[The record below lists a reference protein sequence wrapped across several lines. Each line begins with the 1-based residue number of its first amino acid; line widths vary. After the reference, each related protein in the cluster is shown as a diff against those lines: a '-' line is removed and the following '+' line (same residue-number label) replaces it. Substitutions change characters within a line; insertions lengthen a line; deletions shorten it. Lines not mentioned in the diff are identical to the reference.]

1 MPFGVWSKPS
11 DLAWDIELDVS
22 TPRHDRSRGKLSL
35 RKSRATPPAPTR
47 APPPTSNSGRPDGR
61 RLRTEE
67 SRRKVVTAL
76 LDCVRDGDYDPSA
89 ETVAQRAGV
98 GLRTVFRLFSDKEG
112 LYREMSEV
120 VRAQLAS
127 LTKTPLKGASWRER
141 LDDLM
146 ARRFKAFEQVMPYRR
161 AALAHAHQ
169 SAVIQAN
176 NQAQSATMRQA
187 LAALM
192 PQEVLGDRS
201 TFEAVD
207 LMLSVDSWIRLRLDQ
222 GLKAPQARATLERAI
237 ASLLAGVKA

>member
-1 MPFGVWSKPS
+1 MPQ
-11 DLAWDIELDVS
+11 
-22 TPRHDRSRGKLSL
+22 SRT
-35 RKSRATPPAPTR
+35 KSPAPT
-47 APPPTSNSGRPDGR
+47 AVAASGRPDGR

-67 SRRKVVTAL
+67 SRRKVVAAL
-76 LDCVRDGDYDPSA
+76 LDCVRDGNFDPNA
-89 ETVAQRAGV
+89 ETVALRAGV

-112 LYREMSEV
+112 LYREMSEG
-120 VRAQLAS
+120 VRAQLAG
-127 LTKTPLKGASWRER
+127 LTRTPLRGETWRER

-192 PQEVLGDRS
+192 PPEVLGDRFA
-201 TFEAVD
+201 FEAVD
-207 LMLSVDSWIRLRLDQ
+207 LILSVDSWIHLRRDQ
-222 GLKAPQARATLERAI
+222 GLKAPQARATLQRAV
-237 ASLLAGVKA
+237 AALLDGVKA